1 MTAEPDPIGG
11 ALLGYD
17 PPLDSNW
24 WNIEPEEKDE
34 E

>member
-1 MTAEPDPIGG
+1 MSDCPIGA

-24 WNIEPEEKDE
+24 WNIEPKDE

>member
-24 WNIEPEEKDE
+24 WNIEPKDE